1 MVILLN
7 NLLYIEPIYFSKDFK
22 KHFGDDTRIL
32 QML

>member
-7 NLLYIEPIYFSKDFK
+7 NLLYIEPIYFSKDSK
-22 KHFGDDTRIL
+22 KHCGDDTQIP